1 MRRVYFLLTAAAMLA
16 ACDTA
21 TAPRSLQSS
30 VDDSHVPD
38 ELRVLYR
45 EDAARLALREL
56 QARPG
61 GYGDIAIN
69 AELIDTYYA
78 ALVQVF
84 NADGLGARDTV
95 VDVYG
100 IHTFG
105 QPETHRLLLQASA
118 DQEWVQ
124 RLVNGELPT
133 GNARV
138 DRLLEDYG
146 LSLDWKYPLSTS
158 NEMLIVLRSAATLN
172 IAALAH
178 LFEGIAGIRYSEPD
192 GMGGDGNDIRA
203 SRADPIL
210 LDYSVGYGD
219 CPAGCIGRRF
229 YHFAVH
235 EDGTVDYLGAS
246 GSPPPQPGSP

>member
-1 MRRVYFLLTAAAMLA
+1 MNKFIRGLGLVVALG
-16 ACDTA
+16 ACADPA
-21 TAPRSLQSS
+21 GPRSVHSTIN
-30 VDDSHVPD
+30 DSNVPD
-38 ELRVLYR
+38 GLRELYR

-56 QARPG
+56 QTRPG
-61 GYGDIAIN
+61 GYGDIAIA

-84 NADGLGARDTV
+84 NADDLSARDSV
-95 VDVYG
+95 VDVYH

-105 QPETHRLLLQASA
+105 QPETRRLLLQAAA

-124 RLVNGELPT
+124 RLVTGELPT

-158 NEMLIVLRSAATLN
+158 NEMLIVLRSADALN

-178 LFEGIAGIRYSEPD
+178 LFEGIAGVRYSEPD

-203 SRADPIL
+203 SRNDPML
-210 LDYSVGYGD
+210 LDYSLGYGD

-235 EDGTVDYLGAS
+235 DGGTVEYLGAS
-246 GSPPPQPGSP
+246 GSPPPRSGSP

>member
-1 MRRVYFLLTAAAMLA
+1 MKPVSFLFAAAVMLA

-30 VDDSHVPD
+30 VDDSRVPD

-56 QARPG
+56 LARPG
-61 GYGDIAIN
+61 GYGDIAIT

-78 ALVQVF
+78 ALIEVF

-95 VDVYG
+95 VDVYS

-105 QPETHRLLLQASA
+105 LPETHRLMLQASA

-158 NEMLIVLRSAATLN
+158 NEMLIVLRSTATLN

-203 SRADPIL
+203 SRADSIL
-210 LDYSVGYGD
+210 LDYSFGYGD
-219 CPAGCIGRRF
+219 CPSGCIGRRF

-235 EDGTVDYLGAS
+235 DDGTVEYLGAS
-246 GSPPPQPGSP
+246 GAPPPQPGIP

>member
-1 MRRVYFLLTAAAMLA
+1 MNRLMCSLALVAALGACADPAAQRTVRSFVNDSRVL
-16 ACDTA
+16 
-21 TAPRSLQSS
+21 
-30 VDDSHVPD
+30 D

-61 GYGDIAIN
+61 GYGDIAIT

-95 VDVYG
+95 VDVYP

-105 QPETHRLLLQASA
+105 QPETHRLLLQAA
-118 DQEWVQ
+118 PDQEWVQ
-124 RLVNGELPT
+124 RLVDGELPT
-133 GNARV
+133 GNAHV

-146 LSLDWKYPLSTS
+146 PSLDWKYPLFTS
-158 NEMLIVLRSAATLN
+158 DEMLIVLRSAATLN
-172 IAALAH
+172 IAALEH

-192 GMGGDGNDIRA
+192 GMGGDGNDIRV

-235 EDGTVDYLGAS
+235 EDGTVEYLGAS
-246 GSPPPQPGSP
+246 GSPPPPPGHP